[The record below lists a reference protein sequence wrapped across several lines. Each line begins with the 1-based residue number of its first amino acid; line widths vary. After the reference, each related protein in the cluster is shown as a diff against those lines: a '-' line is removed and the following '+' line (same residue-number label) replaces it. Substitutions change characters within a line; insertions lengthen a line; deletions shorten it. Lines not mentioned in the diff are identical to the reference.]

1 MNFTLFDIL
10 KEHICNLSNLA
21 ITLTACFLN
30 AAMNVMT
37 VVMGTVT
44 FECTF
49 ETHNMEAGIQMHSLF
64 QNIHVDR
71 LTYKVKQTI
80 NAFILQL

>member
-1 MNFTLFDIL
+1 MNKLFDIL
-10 KEHICNLSNLA
+10 KEHIYILSNLA
-21 ITLTACFLN
+21 IKLTTCFLN
-30 AAMNVMT
+30 AAMNMMT
-37 VVMGTVT
+37 VMMGTVT
-44 FECTF
+44 FQCTF
-49 ETHNMEAGIQMHSLF
+49 ESIIWRQAFSLF